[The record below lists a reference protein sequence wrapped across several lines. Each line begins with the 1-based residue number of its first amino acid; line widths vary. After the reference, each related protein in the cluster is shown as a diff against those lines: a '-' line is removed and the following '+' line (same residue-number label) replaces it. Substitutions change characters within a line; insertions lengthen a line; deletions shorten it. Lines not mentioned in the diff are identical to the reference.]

1 MNRSARKIAQRRR
14 ELGWTQKKLAE
25 YLGIDPISVSR
36 WERGLTNPGP
46 GAATRLRCWFDS
58 DGTDTDSFVRGEAGL
73 SDSSRTPGLDP
84 AIAELVRIVG
94 TEETLYVLRERALLR
109 RAASAVC
116 FPVDPATRL
125 REVDQARRE
134 QTELI
139 DRVTITRVDDNV
151 RRAGT
156 ITK

>member
-1 MNRSARKIAQRRR
+1 MNRSARKIAQRRS

-25 YLGIDPISVSR
+25 YLGVDSISVSR
-36 WERGLTNPGP
+36 WEHGLTKPGP
-46 GAATRLRCWFDS
+46 GAATRLRRWFDS

-73 SDSSRTPGLDP
+73 SDSSRTPGLNP

-94 TEETLYVLRERALLR
+94 TEETLHVLRERALLR
-109 RAASAVC
+109 RAAPAAR

-139 DRVTITRVDDNV
+139 DRVTITSMGDNV
-151 RRAGT
+151 GRAGA